1 MVRMVGFSLDCGPGV
16 ILVKVWTGKN
26 SPVLLLKL

>member
-16 ILVKVWTGKN
+16 IFVKVRTGKN
-26 SPVLLLKL
+26 SSGLLLKL